1 VLWQQQGCRENN
13 VVAKKTEQCQKPTAK
28 ERRKRERHGIR
39 EYVAGKEPKK
49 KREKTPTFKC
59 ENKRENPNFATKASL
74 LTTNSGEPKK

>member
-49 KREKTPTFKC
+49 KKKKHPPSNAKTKEKTQISQQ
-59 ENKRENPNFATKASL
+59 KRLF
-74 LTTNSGEPKK
+74 